1 MMWSAIK
8 AFIVKELKLT
18 FRSKASIFW
27 IIAWPV
33 IWLLMTAYVFVPP
46 AAGQPMTLKVGV
58 VNYDVGSTSPFNGTT
73 LIQILNESEYKGA
86 KLFQV
91 KVYENEAPMLEDIRR
106 GRLDGGFTIP
116 EGFGE
121 NIIFG
126 QARLKVYVGARSLQS
141 AQIAESILRGFIQ
154 GLNNGISMRK
164 INETLR
170 YIEIYSEKYMPK
182 NLTIPVAGNR
192 SWMDFMRDWMIG
204 LASPINVSFQ
214 DVKPKAF
221 VERSSILGWYTFGAI
236 GMSLLYSGL
245 IIGSTMAVRE
255 KEAGTLRRILA
266 SPATS
271 TDMLVGKTLSGLI
284 TLGIMS
290 AIIVILGVYP
300 CGAKIIWNPMNP
312 AHWLAMILLIL
323 VSIMVIGIGMILSLI
338 ARTTESASN
347 LSVVLG
353 LMLAFIAGIWF
364 PREMLPAWMRVLADI
379 FPATWAIDG
388 MRSALVY
395 GATAAELMPTFLK
408 VLAATTISYLV
419 GVFAYKKTLRRYVM
433 A

>member
-27 IIAWPV
+27 IIAWPA

-58 VNYDVGSTSPFNGTT
+58 VNYDVGSTSPFNGTA
-73 LIQILNESEYKGA
+73 LIQILNESEYRGA

-91 KVYENEAPMLEDIRR
+91 KVYENETHMLEDIRR

-116 EGFGE
+116 KGFGE

-164 INETLR
+164 VNETLR

-182 NLTIPVAGNR
+182 NLTIPVSGNR
-192 SWMDFMRDWMIG
+192 SWIDFMRNWMIG
-204 LASPINVSFQ
+204 LASPINASFQ

-221 VERSSILGWYTFGAI
+221 VERSSILGWQTFGAI

-300 CGAKIIWNPMNP
+300 CGAKIIWSPMNP
-312 AHWLAMILLIL
+312 AHWLAIILLIL

-408 VLAATTISYLV
+408 VLAAAIISYLI
-419 GVFAYKKTLRRYVM
+419 GVFAYKKTLRKYVI

>member
-27 IIAWPV
+27 IIAWPA

-46 AAGQPMTLKVGV
+46 AVGQPMTLKVGV

-73 LIQILNESEYKGA
+73 LIQILNESEYRGA

-91 KVYENEAPMLEDIRR
+91 KVYENETLMLEDIRR

-164 INETLR
+164 VNETLR

-204 LASPINVSFQ
+204 LASPINASFQ

-221 VERSSILGWYTFGAI
+221 VERSSILGWQTFGAI

-300 CGAKIIWNPMNP
+300 CGAKIIWSPMNP
-312 AHWLAMILLIL
+312 AHWLAIILLIL

-395 GATAAELMPTFLK
+395 GATVAELMPTFLK
-408 VLAATTISYLV
+408 VLAAAIISYLI
-419 GVFAYKKTLRRYVM
+419 GVFAYKKTLRKYVI

>member
-1 MMWSAIK
+1 MMWNAIK

-27 IIAWPV
+27 IIAWPA

-58 VNYDVGSTSPFNGTT
+58 VNYDVGSTSPFNGTI
-73 LIQILNESEYKGA
+73 LVQILNESQYKGA

-91 KVYENEAPMLEDIRR
+91 KVYENETLMLEDIRK
-106 GRLDGGFTIP
+106 GRLDGGFMIP
-116 EGFGE
+116 KGFGE

-126 QARLKVYVGARSLQS
+126 QARLKVYIGARSLQS

-154 GLNNGISMRK
+154 DLNNGISMRK
-164 INETLR
+164 VNETLR
-170 YIEIYSEKYMPK
+170 YIEIYSKKYMPK
-182 NLTIPVAGNR
+182 NLTIPVA
-192 SWMDFMRDWMIG
+192 
-204 LASPINVSFQ
+204 A
-214 DVKPKAF
+214 
-221 VERSSILGWYTFGAI
+221 
-236 GMSLLYSGL
+236 
-245 IIGSTMAVRE
+245 
-255 KEAGTLRRILA
+255 
-266 SPATS
+266 ATS

-290 AIIVILGVYP
+290 AIMIALGVYL
-300 CGAKIIWNPMNP
+300 CGAKIIWNPVNP
-312 AHWLAMILLIL
+312 AHWLAIILLIL
-323 VSIMVIGIGMILSLI
+323 VSIMVIGVGMILSLI

-353 LMLAFIAGIWF
+353 LMFAFIGGIWF
-364 PREMLPAWMRVLADI
+364 PKSWLPAWMRILADI

-408 VLAATTISYLV
+408 VLAAAIISYLV
-419 GVFAYKKTLRRYVM
+419 GIFAYKKTLRRYVV

>member
-8 AFIVKELKLT
+8 AFIIKELKLT

-27 IIAWPV
+27 IIAWPA

-91 KVYENEAPMLEDIRR
+91 KVYENETLMLEDIRR

-116 EGFGE
+116 KRFGE

-164 INETLR
+164 VNETLR

-192 SWMDFMRDWMIG
+192 SWIEFMRDWMIG
-204 LASPINVSFQ
+204 LASPINASFK
-214 DVKPKAF
+214 DVKPKALT
-221 VERSSILGWYTFGAI
+221 ERSSILGWMTFGAI

-245 IIGSTMAVRE
+245 IIGSTMAARE

-300 CGAKIIWNPMNP
+300 CGAKIIWSPMNP
-312 AHWLAMILLIL
+312 AHWLAIILLIL

-338 ARTTESASN
+338 AGTTESASN

-364 PREMLPAWMRVLADI
+364 PKSWLPTWMRFLADI

-408 VLAATTISYLV
+408 VLAATTISYLI
-419 GVFAYKKTLRRYVM
+419 GVFAYKKTLRKYVI

>member
-1 MMWSAIK
+1 MMWNAIK

-18 FRSKASIFW
+18 FRSRASIFW
-27 IIAWPV
+27 IIAWPA

-73 LIQILNESEYKGA
+73 LVQILNESEYRGA

-91 KVYENEAPMLEDIRR
+91 KVYENETLMLEDIRR

-116 EGFGE
+116 KGFGE

-164 INETLR
+164 VNETLR
-170 YIEIYSEKYMPK
+170 YVEIYSEKYMPK
-182 NLTIPVAGNR
+182 NLTILVAGNR

-204 LASPINVSFQ
+204 LASPINASFQ

-221 VERSSILGWYTFGAI
+221 VERSSILGWMTFGAI

-271 TDMLVGKTLSGLI
+271 TDMLVGKTISGLI

-300 CGAKIIWNPMNP
+300 CGAKIIWSPMNP
-312 AHWLAMILLIL
+312 AHWLAIILLIL

-338 ARTTESASN
+338 ARTAESASN

-388 MRSALVY
+388 IRSALVY

-408 VLAATTISYLV
+408 VLAATTISYLI
-419 GVFAYKKTLRRYVM
+419 GIFAYKKTLRRYVI

>member
-1 MMWSAIK
+1 M
-8 AFIVKELKLT
+8 
-18 FRSKASIFW
+18 
-27 IIAWPV
+27 
-33 IWLLMTAYVFVPP
+33 
-46 AAGQPMTLKVGV
+46 
-58 VNYDVGSTSPFNGTT
+58 
-73 LIQILNESEYKGA
+73 
-86 KLFQV
+86 
-91 KVYENEAPMLEDIRR
+91 
-106 GRLDGGFTIP
+106 IP
-116 EGFGE
+116 KGFGG
-121 NIIFG
+121 NIIFS

-154 GLNNGISMRK
+154 GLNNGISVRK
-164 INETLR
+164 VNETLR

-204 LASPINVSFQ
+204 LASPINASFQ

-221 VERSSILGWYTFGAI
+221 VERSSILGWQTFGAI

-271 TDMLVGKTLSGLI
+271 TDMLVGKTISGLI

-300 CGAKIIWNPMNP
+300 CGAKIIWSPTNP
-312 AHWLAMILLIL
+312 AHWLAIILLIL
-323 VSIMVIGIGMILSLI
+323 VSIMVIGVGMILSLI

-364 PREMLPAWMRVLADI
+364 PKSWLPAWMRILADI

-395 GATAAELMPTFLK
+395 GATAAEVMPTFLK
-408 VLAATTISYLV
+408 VLAAAIMSYLI
-419 GVFAYKKTLRRYVM
+419 GVFAYKKTLRRYVV

>member
-27 IIAWPV
+27 IIAWPA

-46 AAGQPMTLKVGV
+46 ATGQPMTLKVGV
-58 VNYDVGSTSPFNGTT
+58 VNYDIESTSPFNGTT
-73 LIQILNESEYKGA
+73 LIQILNESEYRGA
-86 KLFQV
+86 ELFQV
-91 KVYENEAPMLEDIRR
+91 KVYENETPMLEDIRR

-116 EGFGE
+116 KGFGE

-141 AQIAESILRGFIQ
+141 AQIAESILKGFIQ

-164 INETLR
+164 VNETLR

-204 LASPINVSFQ
+204 LASPINASFQ
-214 DVKPKAF
+214 DVKPKALT
-221 VERSSILGWYTFGAI
+221 ERSSILGWMTFGAI

-312 AHWLAMILLIL
+312 AHWLAIILLIL

-408 VLAATTISYLV
+408 VLAAAIISYLI
-419 GVFAYKKTLRRYVM
+419 GIFAYKKTLRRYVV

>member
-1 MMWSAIK
+1 MC
-8 AFIVKELKLT
+8 
-18 FRSKASIFW
+18 
-27 IIAWPV
+27 
-33 IWLLMTAYVFVPP
+33 
-46 AAGQPMTLKVGV
+46 
-58 VNYDVGSTSPFNGTT
+58 
-73 LIQILNESEYKGA
+73 
-86 KLFQV
+86 
-91 KVYENEAPMLEDIRR
+91 IRDR
-106 GRLDGGFTIP
+106 
-116 EGFGE
+116 
-121 NIIFG
+121 
-126 QARLKVYVGARSLQS
+126 
-141 AQIAESILRGFIQ
+141 
-154 GLNNGISMRK
+154 
-164 INETLR
+164 
-170 YIEIYSEKYMPK
+170 IYSEKYMPK

-204 LASPINVSFQ
+204 LASPINASFQ

-221 VERSSILGWYTFGAI
+221 VERSSILGWMTFGAI

-271 TDMLVGKTLSGLI
+271 TDMLVGKTISGLI

-300 CGAKIIWNPMNP
+300 CGAKIIWSPMNP
-312 AHWLAMILLIL
+312 AHWLAIILLIL

-353 LMLAFIAGIWF
+353 LMLAFMAGIWF
-364 PREMLPAWMRVLADI
+364 PKSWLPNWMRFLADI

-388 MRSALVY
+388 IRSALVY
-395 GATAAELMPTFLK
+395 GATAAEVMPTFLK
-408 VLAATTISYLV
+408 VLAAAIISYLI
-419 GVFAYKKTLRRYVM
+419 GVFAYKKTLRKYVI

>member
-8 AFIVKELKLT
+8 AFIIKELKLT

-27 IIAWPV
+27 IIAWPA

-91 KVYENEAPMLEDIRR
+91 KVYENETLMLEDIRR

-164 INETLR
+164 VNETLR

-204 LASPINVSFQ
+204 LASPINASFQ
-214 DVKPKAF
+214 DVKPKALT
-221 VERSSILGWYTFGAI
+221 ERSSILGWMTFGAI

-300 CGAKIIWNPMNP
+300 CGAKIIWSPMNP
-312 AHWLAMILLIL
+312 AHWLAIILLIL

-408 VLAATTISYLV
+408 VLAAAIISYLI
-419 GVFAYKKTLRRYVM
+419 GVFAYRKTLRKYVI

>member
-27 IIAWPV
+27 IIAWPA

-46 AAGQPMTLKVGV
+46 ATGQPMTLKVGV

-91 KVYENEAPMLEDIRR
+91 KVYENENPMLEDIRR

-121 NIIFG
+121 NLIFG

-164 INETLR
+164 VNETLR

-192 SWMDFMRDWMIG
+192 SWLDFIRNWMIG

-312 AHWLAMILLIL
+312 AHWLAIILLIL

-408 VLAATTISYLV
+408 VLAAATISYLI
-419 GVFAYKKTLRRYVM
+419 GIIAYKKTLRRYVV